1 MILTLLLRSLQK
13 GHYKKTT
20 LFFLRSTLFILFLDA
35 PIALPVSRMTAAR
48 SRCSS
53 LTCLR
58 LSHIFL
64 VQRSIIL
71 SVSSSGSWSSCSAR
85 RAATCSFAGAATFLT
100 SSRSFSGR
108 TSSLPA
114 LASSY
119 GPSACSCGGS
129 RRFSSS
135 GAAASLML
143 VAWVGRS

>member
-1 MILTLLLRSLQK
+1 MYDLSYYVHCKRS
-13 GHYKKTT
+13 HYKKTT
-20 LFFLRSTLFILFLDA
+20 LFFVRSTLFILFLDA

-71 SVSSSGSWSSCSAR
+71 SVSSSGTWSSCSAELGATCTSA
-85 RAATCSFAGAATFLT
+85 RAATSLTCSRPI
-100 SSRSFSGR
+100 SRR
-108 TSSLPA
+108 TSRLAA

-119 GPSACSCGGS
+119 EPSARSRVGS

-135 GAAASLML
+135 GAAWFLML
-143 VAWVGRS
+143 AA